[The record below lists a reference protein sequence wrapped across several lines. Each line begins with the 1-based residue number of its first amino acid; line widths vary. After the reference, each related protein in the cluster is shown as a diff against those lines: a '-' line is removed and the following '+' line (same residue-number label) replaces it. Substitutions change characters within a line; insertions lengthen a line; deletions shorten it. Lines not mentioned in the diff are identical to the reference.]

1 MSKIPTAKMY
11 LEEHCDTQGSP
22 KHNEFWA
29 DYVTPD
35 ILINFAK
42 FHVKAALKA
51 ASKKAYVEYIDL
63 KTNEIFDYTDV
74 ITDDDVG
81 ASVNKES
88 IINAYSLTNIK

>member
-29 DYVTPD
+29 DYVTPG

-42 FHVKAALKA
+42 LHVEAALKE

-63 KTNEIFDYTDV
+63 ETNEIFDYTDV
-74 ITDDDVG
+74 ITEDNVE
-81 ASVNKES
+81 VNINKPS
-88 IINAYSLTNIK
+88 IINAYPLTNIK